1 MSDPE
6 QEVIQKPNWLR
17 RMYNWTIGWAEKP
30 RATGALAGL
39 SFIESSFF
47 PIPPDPLLMAICF
60 AHPKRWFWA
69 AFWCTAA
76 SVLGGVL
83 GYYIGYALWETVGQP
98 IVAFYHGEEIFESLR
113 STFEAYSFMAILGA
127 AVTPIPY
134 KIFTIAAG
142 VAQVSLSTLIIA
154 SIAGRGARFF
164 AIALVIRLFGPAIKP
179 HLEKYLE
186 MVTIVLFLVGVAG
199 IIVLKWLG

>member
-6 QEVIQKPNWLR
+6 QEIIKKPNWLR
-17 RMYNWTIGWAEKP
+17 RLYNWTISWAEKP
-30 RATGALAGL
+30 HATGALAGL

-60 AHPKRWFWA
+60 AHPKRWFRA
-69 AFWCTAA
+69 AFWCTVA

-83 GYYIGYALWETVGQP
+83 GYYIGYALWEAVGQP
-98 IVAFYHGEEIFESLR
+98 IVAFYHGEELFESLR
-113 STFEAYSFMAILGA
+113 SKFEEYSFLAILGA

-142 VAQVSLSTLIIA
+142 VAHVPLATLVVA

-164 AIALVIRLFGPAIKP
+164 AVALVIRLFGPAIRP
-179 HLEKYLE
+179 QLEKYLE
-186 MVTIVLFLVGVAG
+186 VTMVVLFLVGVAG
-199 IIVLKWLG
+199 IIILKWLA